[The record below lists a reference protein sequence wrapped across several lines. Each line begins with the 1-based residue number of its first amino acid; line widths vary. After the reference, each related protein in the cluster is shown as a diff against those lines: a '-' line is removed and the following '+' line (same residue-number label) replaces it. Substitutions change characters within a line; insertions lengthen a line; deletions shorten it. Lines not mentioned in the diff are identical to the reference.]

1 MTAVIPAGV
10 ETARDL
16 VGPALAA
23 AVERLS
29 PDVRKVAAY
38 HLGLA
43 GPEGA
48 PPGAADGARRGG
60 GTRGGRGA
68 RGRPPGA
75 GKALRPALT
84 LLSARAANAAPER
97 GVPAAMAVE
106 LVHNFSLLHDDIMDG
121 DTERR
126 HRPTAWTV

>member
-16 VGPALAA
+16 VGPALTA

-43 GPEGA
+43 GPEGRCRA
-48 PPGAADGARRGG
+48 RPTVRGPAGTGAAGAPAAGRRARARRCGP
-60 GTRGGRGA
+60 R
-68 RGRPPGA
+68 
-75 GKALRPALT
+75 
-84 LLSARAANAAPER
+84 
-97 GVPAAMAVE
+97 
-106 LVHNFSLLHDDIMDG
+106 
-121 DTERR
+121 
-126 HRPTAWTV
+126 

>member
-23 AVERLS
+23 AVASLS

-43 GPEGA
+43 GPDGA
-48 PPGAADGARRGG
+48 LPGTADGARPGG
-60 GTRGGRGA
+60 ARGGRGA
-68 RGRPPGA
+68 RGRHP
-75 GKALRPALT
+75 
-84 LLSARAANAAPER
+84 ARA
-97 GVPAAMAVE
+97 
-106 LVHNFSLLHDDIMDG
+106 
-121 DTERR
+121 RR
-126 HRPTAWTV
+126 CGPR

>member
-23 AVERLS
+23 AVERFS

-48 PPGAADGARRGG
+48 LPGAAGGARPG
-60 GTRGGRGA
+60 GA
-68 RGRPPGA
+68 RGAAA
-75 GKALRPALT
+75 GRRAQ
-84 LLSARAANAAPER
+84 ARRCGPR
-97 GVPAAMAVE
+97 
-106 LVHNFSLLHDDIMDG
+106 
-121 DTERR
+121 
-126 HRPTAWTV
+126 

>member
-23 AVERLS
+23 VVESLS

-48 PPGAADGARRGG
+48 RPGAADGTRPGG
-60 GTRGGRGA
+60 GARGGRGA
-68 RGRPPGA
+68 RG
-75 GKALRPALT
+75 
-84 LLSARAANAAPER
+84 AR
-97 GVPAAMAVE
+97 
-106 LVHNFSLLHDDIMDG
+106 L
-121 DTERR
+121 
-126 HRPTAWTV
+126 

>member
-48 PPGAADGARRGG
+48 PPGAVDGARPGG

-68 RGRPPGA
+68 RGRPP
-75 GKALRPALT
+75 RT
-84 LLSARAANAAPER
+84 
-97 GVPAAMAVE
+97 PAAG
-106 LVHNFSLLHDDIMDG
+106 FR
-121 DTERR
+121 TRRERPIILPCR
-126 HRPTAWTV
+126 RRSAQVL